1 MKKLLTL
8 LTVLLLSGCCSLT
21 HQEQRQLRE
30 LKAKGITVERSQ
42 ADWEAPAS
50 PLAAGLWG
58 ILPGGGNFYLAGGE
72 GGDSSQY
79 LYGFL
84 NLLTWP
90 LSVLW
95 EIPQSVIDAG
105 TINKRELIYYY
116 TYEHNQTPAERP
128 YGRY

>member
-30 LKAKGITVERSQ
+30 LRAKGITVERSQ

-58 ILPGGGNFYLAGGE
+58 ILPGGGE

-95 EIPQSVIDAG
+95 EIPQSIIDAG

-116 TYEHNQTPAERP
+116 TYEHNQTPPEHP